1 MPPGGKK
8 FTSRSSRT
16 VGEPA
21 WRELFA
27 ELGDKME
34 LHLRDEDSIRAAFL
48 NWQCRLRKRILR
60 EQGGRPSPGMRPSV
74 TLRDGRQISSAIT
87 VLLADPEP
95 GATAAM
101 LRHLGRKS
109 QDPQRR
115 YDEGL
120 RFLSSSYYQYP
131 ENFSGEL
138 TAVFSANSSV
148 AEMLL
153 MEKFC
158 VLRFEEGSKVYQA
171 PCQALELD
179 QGAAAYQM
187 TYWHNFLFNPAL
199 PPQVRILVFHPDWT
213 QAVAFPVHGG

>member
-1 MPPGGKK
+1 MLPGGKK
-8 FTSRSSRT
+8 FIRRSSRT

-34 LHLRDEDSIRAAFL
+34 LHLRDDDSIRAAFL
-48 NWQCRLRKRILR
+48 NWQCRLRKRVLR

-74 TLRDGRQISSAIT
+74 TLRDGGQISSAIT

-95 GATAAM
+95 AATAAM

-115 YDEGL
+115 YEEGL

-131 ENFSGEL
+131 ENFSGDL
-138 TAVFSANSSV
+138 TAVFSADSSV
-148 AEMLL
+148 AETLL
-153 MEKFC
+153 VEGFC
-158 VLRFEEGSKVYQA
+158 VLRFEEPSKVFQA
-171 PCQALELD
+171 PCEVRELALDL
-179 QGAAAYQM
+179 AAYQM

-199 PPQVRILVFHPDWT
+199 PPQVRILVFYPDWT
-213 QAVAFPVHGG
+213 QASVSPVQRG

>member
-1 MPPGGKK
+1 VPPGGKK
-8 FTSRSSRT
+8 FIRRSSRT
-16 VGEPA
+16 VGVPA

-34 LHLRDEDSIRAAFL
+34 LHLRDDDSIRAAFL
-48 NWQCRLRKRILR
+48 NWQCRLRKRVLR

-101 LRHLGRKS
+101 LRHVCRKS

-131 ENFSGEL
+131 ENFSGDL
-138 TAVFSANSSV
+138 TAVFSADSFI
-148 AEMLL
+148 AEALL
-153 MEKFC
+153 IERFC
-158 VLRFEEGSKVYQA
+158 VLRFEEFPKGFQT
-171 PCQALELD
+171 PCEAQELD
-179 QGAAAYQM
+179 QDAAAYQM
-187 TYWHNFLFNPAL
+187 TYWHNFLFNPVL

-213 QAVAFPVHGG
+213 QAAGLPAHGG